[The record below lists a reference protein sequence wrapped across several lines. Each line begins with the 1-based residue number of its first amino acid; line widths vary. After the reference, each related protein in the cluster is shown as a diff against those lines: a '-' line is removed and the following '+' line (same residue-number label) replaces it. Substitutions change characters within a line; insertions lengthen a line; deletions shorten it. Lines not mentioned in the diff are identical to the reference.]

1 MKDKKNL
8 FLLLFSP
15 SFFPLK
21 DKHKNSRTM
30 WCCGCL
36 PAFHPRNKFHLR
48 LFTVRHQWLQ
58 MLISDGEVGSLQ
70 ISDSSSSFC
79 FLLHLDVIWQKHHTV
94 TANSCQLESCSAT
107 RGSLQTLIGE
117 ADTDSSN
124 RFNRRGN
131 SLFYFSEWNGGEDPT
146 AHSFPPIFTL
156 FLVLLFIFCLAR
168 SLTTSP
174 LARCGQAH
182 FVHLR
187 WSYPTRERFVLS
199 STCSMCTS

>member
-1 MKDKKNL
+1 
-8 FLLLFSP
+8 
-15 SFFPLK
+15 
-21 DKHKNSRTM
+21 M

-131 SLFYFSEWNGGEDPT
+131 YLFYFSEWNGGGGS
-146 AHSFPPIFTL
+146 HSTFFSSD
-156 FLVLLFIFCLAR
+156 FYFIF
-168 SLTTSP
+168 SP
-174 LARCGQAH
+174 A
-182 FVHLR
+182 VHILPGR
-187 WSYPTRERFVLS
+187 VPNHQPISKVWA
-199 STCSMCTS
+199 STFCTSEVELSYKRDLFYPAHALCGLLR